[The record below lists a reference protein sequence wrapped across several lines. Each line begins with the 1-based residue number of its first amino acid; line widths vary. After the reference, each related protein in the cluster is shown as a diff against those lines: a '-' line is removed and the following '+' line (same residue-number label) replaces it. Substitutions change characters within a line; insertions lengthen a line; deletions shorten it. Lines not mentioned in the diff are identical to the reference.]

1 MGIAGSAAQ
10 TALRQARA
18 NCAEILIVRC
28 DHGKIADTDTKDTV
42 TPPHTPQ
49 TPPLAATV
57 QARPSCWSV
66 CVPGGAHAQLQLDC
80 DWIITS
86 SVRSGVSSRDP
97 TEKVL
102 KPSTNH

>member
-42 TPPHTPQ
+42 
-49 TPPLAATV
+49 
-57 QARPSCWSV
+57 S
-66 CVPGGAHAQLQLDC
+66 
-80 DWIITS
+80 
-86 SVRSGVSSRDP
+86 
-97 TEKVL
+97 E
-102 KPSTNH
+102 